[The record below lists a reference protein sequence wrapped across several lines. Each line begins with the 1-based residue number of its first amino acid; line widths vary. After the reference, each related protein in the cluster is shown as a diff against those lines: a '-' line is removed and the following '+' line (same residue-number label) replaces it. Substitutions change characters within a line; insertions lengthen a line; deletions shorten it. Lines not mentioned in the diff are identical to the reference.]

1 MPIQAEHNHIVLID
15 PDGQILDLHPMYQL
29 MANDETRYENH
40 LCFFKQRKLKEK
52 VLEGESVQGA
62 FQLELDGFEEFNTLL
77 KKVNA
82 Q

>member
-1 MPIQAEHNHIVLID
+1 
-15 PDGQILDLHPMYQL
+15 